1 MANVF
6 VPDASQNSSET
17 KNQQGRPMKLSFLL
31 IIAIAGPCLLAAC
44 DHTEPE
50 DKQTTAAPTFA
61 TGVAETQRGRSE
73 QVWDGVVEAVNQA
86 TISAQTSGRVIE
98 LPYDVNDAVDEGAVI
113 VRFTDV
119 EQKSAKSRAQ
129 SQISSAQAV
138 YDEAQASFKRT
149 SEIYER
155 KLVAKA
161 QLDQERAR
169 RDSAKAALASAQA
182 QLSEIGKQMDYTA
195 VRAPY
200 SGIVTER
207 HVEIGESVVPG
218 QPLMT
223 GVSLKDLR
231 VSVQVPQSAIAPIR
245 AMQAADILLAGGG
258 INRVSASKVTV
269 FPYADPATH
278 TFTVRL
284 ELRGENTGLFPG
296 MTVKAAFATGEVQ
309 RLVVP
314 STALVERG
322 ELQGIYVVDGT
333 NVRLRQIRSGHY
345 FGEMIEILAGLE
357 TGEHYATDPADAAQW
372 LYRHHSGDSQ

>member
-1 MANVF
+1 
-6 VPDASQNSSET
+6 
-17 KNQQGRPMKLSFLL
+17 MKRLSLL
-31 IIAIAGPCLLAAC
+31 LVAIAGSCLLVAC
-44 DHTEPE
+44 DHSEPE
-50 DKQTTAAPTFA
+50 SRSPNAAPTFA
-61 TGVAETQRGRSE
+61 TAVVETQAGRSE

-98 LPYDVNDAVDEGAVI
+98 LPYDVNDTVDEGAVI

-129 SQISSAQAV
+129 SQIASAQAV
-138 YDEAQASFKRT
+138 YDEAQASFKRI

-155 KLVAKA
+155 KLVSKA
-161 QLDQERAR
+161 ELDKERAR
-169 RDSAKAALASAQA
+169 RDAAKAALDTARA
-182 QLSEIGKQMDYTA
+182 QLSEIGQQMDYTV

-207 HVEIGESVVPG
+207 HVQIGESVVPG

-245 AMQAADILLAGGG
+245 TMQAADVILVGNGKQ
-258 INRVSASKVTV
+258 RVSASKVTI

-284 ELRGENTGLFPG
+284 ELPGDNTGLFPG
-296 MTVKAAFATGEVQ
+296 MTVKAAFATGDVQ
-309 RLVVP
+309 RLLVP
-314 STALVERG
+314 ANALVERG
-322 ELQGIYVVDGT
+322 ELQGVYVVDGT
-333 NVRLRQIRSGHY
+333 NVRLRQVRSGHH
-345 FGEMIEILAGLE
+345 FGDMIEILAGLE
-357 TGEHYATDPADAAQW
+357 AGERYATNPVAAGQW
-372 LYRHHSGDSQ
+372 LSRQHRGDSQ

>member
-1 MANVF
+1 MRLVSLRLVAI
-6 VPDASQNSSET
+6 T
-17 KNQQGRPMKLSFLL
+17 GTGLL
-31 IIAIAGPCLLAAC
+31 VACGQSGPGS
-44 DHTEPE
+44 TPSR
-50 DKQTTAAPTFA
+50 AAPAFA
-61 TGVAETQRGRSE
+61 TAIVETQTRHSE

-86 TISAQTSGRVIE
+86 TVSAQTSGRVIE
-98 LPYDVNDAVDEGAVI
+98 LPYDVNDWVDEGAVI

-129 SQISSAQAV
+129 SQIASTQAV
-138 YDEAQASFKRT
+138 YDEAEASFKRV

-169 RDSAKAALASAQA
+169 RDAAKAALDAARA
-182 QLSEIGKQMDYTA
+182 QLSEIGQQMDYTV

-207 HVEIGESVVPG
+207 HVQIGESVVPG

-231 VSVQVPQSAIAPIR
+231 VSVQVPQSAIGPIR
-245 AMQAADILLAGGG
+245 AMRSAEVLLANNGSH
-258 INRVSASKVTV
+258 RVSATKVTV

-278 TFTVRL
+278 TFNVRL
-284 ELRGENTGLFPG
+284 ELPGDNTGLFPG
-296 MTVKAAFATGEVQ
+296 MTVKAAFATGEMQ
-309 RLVVP
+309 RLLVP
-314 STALVERG
+314 ATALVERG

-333 NVRLRQIRSGHY
+333 NVRLRQIRSGHR
-345 FGEMIEILAGLE
+345 FGEMVEVIAGLE
-357 TGEHYATDPADAAQW
+357 AGERYATDPVAAAQW
-372 LYRHHSGDSQ
+372 LSRQHSGDSQ

>member
-1 MANVF
+1 
-6 VPDASQNSSET
+6 
-17 KNQQGRPMKLSFLL
+17 MKVMR
-31 IIAIAGPCLLAAC
+31 LLAAMTGSLGLLAGC
-44 DHTEPE
+44 GHSVPE
-50 DKQTTAAPTFA
+50 GTSSKATPTFA
-61 TGVAETQRGRSE
+61 TAVASAEDGRSE

-98 LPYDVNDAVDEGAVI
+98 LPYDVNDTVAEGAVI

-129 SQISSAQAV
+129 SQIASAQAA
-138 YDEAQASFKRT
+138 YDEAQASYQRI
-149 SEIYER
+149 SEVYAR

-169 RDSAKAALASAQA
+169 RDSAKAALNAARA
-182 QLSEIGKQMDYTA
+182 QLSEVGQQMDYTV

-207 HVEIGESVVPG
+207 HVQIGESVSPG
-218 QPLMT
+218 QPLLS

-245 AMQAADILLAGGG
+245 SMQAADVLLVGDGSQ
-258 INRVSASKVTV
+258 RVAASKVTV

-284 ELRGENTGLFPG
+284 ELPGENTGLFPG
-296 MTVKAAFATGEVQ
+296 MTVKAAFATGEAK
-309 RLVVP
+309 RLLIP
-314 STALVERG
+314 ATALVVRG

-333 NVRLRQIRSGHY
+333 NVRLRQIRSGHH
-345 FGEMIEILAGLE
+345 FGDSIEILSGLVA
-357 TGEHYATDPADAAQW
+357 GEHYATDPAAAAQW
-372 LYRHHSGDSQ
+372 LARRNDGGSQ

>member
-1 MANVF
+1 MRHSSLLLVAMAG
-6 VPDASQNSSET
+6 S
-17 KNQQGRPMKLSFLL
+17 
-31 IIAIAGPCLLAAC
+31 CLLVAC
-44 DHTEPE
+44 GPTEPE
-50 DKQTTAAPTFA
+50 SRSSTAAPTFA
-61 TGVAETQRGRSE
+61 TAVVEPQTGRSE

-98 LPYDVNDAVDEGAVI
+98 LPYDVNDMVDEGAVI

-129 SQISSAQAV
+129 SQIASAQAV
-138 YDEAQASFKRT
+138 YDEAEASYKRVA
-149 SEIYER
+149 EVYER

-161 QLDQERAR
+161 QLDQERMR
-169 RDSAKAALASAQA
+169 RDAAKAALDAARA
-182 QLSEIGKQMDYTA
+182 QLNEIGQQMDYTV

-200 SGIVTER
+200 SGIVTAR
-207 HVEIGESVVPG
+207 HVQIGESVVPG
-218 QPLMT
+218 QALMT

-245 AMQAADILLAGGG
+245 AMQAADILLASNGSQ
-258 INRVSASKVTV
+258 RVSANKVTV

-284 ELRGENTGLFPG
+284 ELPGDNTGLFPG

-309 RLVVP
+309 RLLVP
-314 STALVERG
+314 VNALVERG

-333 NVRLRQIRSGHY
+333 NVRLRQIRSGHQ
-345 FGEMIEILAGLE
+345 FADLIEILAGLE
-357 TGEHYATDPADAAQW
+357 AGEHYATDPAAAARWLSTQHGGDAQ
-372 LYRHHSGDSQ
+372 

>member
-1 MANVF
+1 MTLAPLRLAAMAG
-6 VPDASQNSSET
+6 T
-17 KNQQGRPMKLSFLL
+17 
-31 IIAIAGPCLLAAC
+31 CLLVAC
-44 DHTEPE
+44 GQSGPE
-50 DKQTTAAPTFA
+50 GKASNVAPTFA
-61 TGVAETQRGRSE
+61 TAIVETQTRHSE

-98 LPYDVNDAVDEGAVI
+98 LPYDVNDWVDEGAVI

-129 SQISSAQAV
+129 SQIVSAQAV
-138 YDEAQASFKRT
+138 YDEAESSFKRV

-169 RDSAKAALASAQA
+169 RDAAKAALDAARA
-182 QLSEIGKQMDYTA
+182 QLREIGQQMDYTV

-207 HVEIGESVVPG
+207 HVQIGESVVPG
-218 QPLMT
+218 QPLMS

-245 AMQAADILLAGGG
+245 AMQAADVLLTSNGSH
-258 INRVSASKVTV
+258 RVSASKVTV

-284 ELRGENTGLFPG
+284 ELPGDNTGLFPG

-309 RLVVP
+309 RLLVP
-314 STALVERG
+314 VTALVERG
-322 ELQGIYVVDGT
+322 ELQGIYVVDGA
-333 NVRLRQIRSGHY
+333 NVRLRQVRSGHR

-357 TGEHYATDPADAAQW
+357 AGERYAIDPVAAAQW
-372 LYRHHSGDSQ
+372 LSRQYTGDSQ

>member
-1 MANVF
+1 
-6 VPDASQNSSET
+6 
-17 KNQQGRPMKLSFLL
+17 MKLSLLL
-31 IIAIAGPCLLAAC
+31 ITAIAGTSLLIAC
-44 DHTEPE
+44 DHAEPE
-50 DKQTTAAPTFA
+50 SKSSSTAPTFA
-61 TGVAETQRGRSE
+61 TAVAETQQGRSE

-98 LPYDVNDAVDEGAVI
+98 LPYDVNDTVDEGEVI

-129 SQISSAQAV
+129 SQITSAQAV

-149 SEIYER
+149 SEVYER
-155 KLVAKA
+155 KLVARA

-169 RDSAKAALASAQA
+169 RDAAKAALDAARA
-182 QLSEIGKQMDYTA
+182 QLSEIGQQMDYTV

-207 HVEIGESVVPG
+207 HVQIGESVTPG

-231 VSVQVPQSAIAPIR
+231 VSVQVPQSAITPIR
-245 AMQAADILLAGGG
+245 AMQAADILLAGNGTQ
-258 INRVSASKVTV
+258 RVSASKVTI

-284 ELRGENTGLFPG
+284 ELPGDNTGLFPG

-309 RLVVP
+309 RLLVP
-314 STALVERG
+314 ATALVARG

-333 NVRLRQIRSGHY
+333 NVRLRQIRTGHH

-357 TGEHYATDPADAAQW
+357 AGDRYATKPTAAAQW
-372 LYRHHSGDSQ
+372 LIRQHSGDSQ